1 MVPQWL
7 NPRTYLNADI
17 RVENGKRLI
26 VKNVD
31 PFNQHVG
38 ASGVNLSFGIY
49 GNDIMVSATIHGE
62 PTDESL
68 ILASEATCENGPIYK
83 LFDFLLNKGRKDED
97 QYRKNCHIRILKV
110 LDGPDSEAAK
120 HQIKETPRELN
131 YE

>member
-7 NPRTYLNADI
+7 NPKNYLNSDI

-31 PFNQHVG
+31 PFNQTC
-38 ASGVNLSFGIY
+38 SSTGVDLSFAIY
-49 GNDIMVSATIHGE
+49 GNEIMVSATIHGE
-62 PTDESL
+62 PTQESL
-68 ILASEATCENGPIYK
+68 IIASEATCDNGPIYK

-120 HQIKETPRELN
+120 HQIEQTPRELN
-131 YE
+131 HE